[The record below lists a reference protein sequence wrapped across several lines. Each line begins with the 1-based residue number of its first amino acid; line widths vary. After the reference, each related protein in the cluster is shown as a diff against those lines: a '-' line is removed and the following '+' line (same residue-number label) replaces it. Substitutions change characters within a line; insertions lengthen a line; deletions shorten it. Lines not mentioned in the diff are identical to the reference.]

1 MKNIEWGSLEYSFA
15 LERSVL
21 ETQELGEELDGLTM
35 NSQ

>member
-1 MKNIEWGSLEYSFA
+1 MKNIEWGALEYSFA

-21 ETQELGEELDGLTM
+21 GTQDMGEDLDELTM